1 MVIFTV
7 GFVCGVIVGFIV
19 GSMDIFRVGFVYRFM
34 NGVMVGLLAALLRR
48 GVVGIIFDHCTKIP
62 WRALIAQSCLSHIS
76 VGASLSAHVSICR
89 PWRMQSLGVSVGCV
103 K

>member
-7 GFVCGVIVGFIV
+7 VVVCGVTVGFMVDSIDIFHVGFVCSFLV
-19 GSMDIFRVGFVYRFM
+19 
-34 NGVMVGLLAALLRR
+34 GVMVGLLAALLRC
-48 GVVGIIFDHCTKIP
+48 GVVGTIFDHCTKIP
-62 WRALIAQSCLSHIS
+62 WRALIARSCSSHIS

-89 PWRMQSLGVSVGCV
+89 PWRMRTLGVCVGCV